1 MLAGA
6 LLISYCDGKLLF
18 ANEICKCFGLN
29 KIVGG
34 NELQLCAM
42 MYALF
47 MSSTFVRS
55 KCNENL
61 SQLHWIK
68 AVCSFTSIDIQFI
81 FHIILVGFCPHF
93 LS

>member
-6 LLISYCDGKLLF
+6 LLISYSDGKLIF
-18 ANEICKCFGLN
+18 SNEICKYFGLTSAL
-29 KIVGG
+29 GG

-47 MSSTFVRS
+47 MSSTFVDSR
-55 KCNENL
+55 KENNA

-68 AVCSFTSIDIQFI
+68 AVSSFANNF
-81 FHIILVGFCPHF
+81 F
-93 LS
+93 LIRLFDKF